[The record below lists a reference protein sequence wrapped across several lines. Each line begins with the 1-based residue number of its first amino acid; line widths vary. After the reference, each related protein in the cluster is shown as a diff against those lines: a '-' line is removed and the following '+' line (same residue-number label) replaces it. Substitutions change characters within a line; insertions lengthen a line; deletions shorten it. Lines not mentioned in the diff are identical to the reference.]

1 MFQHNPEGVVSVK
14 FKTEE
19 GADECTRVMN
29 GRFFAGRQLEAFK
42 WDGVTNYN
50 VKVCAWN
57 MVAFSISRHVLVWGL
72 AACCTVVLVDKVG
85 CCQAEATG

>member
-1 MFQHNPEGVVSVK
+1 VFQHNPEGVVSVK

-50 VKVCAWN
+50 VKVGACN
-57 MVAFSISRHVLVWGL
+57 LTVVAFAVSRHPFAL
-72 AACCTVVLVDKVG
+72 
-85 CCQAEATG
+85 